1 MITNRGALNL
11 TAVLGTRL
19 TIATLILL
27 GCSGPALGDPSKISI
42 QSSDGIQEAQPIPKK
57 FTADGEDQ
65 SPALSWSKV
74 PAGTKSIAI
83 TLTDPDAP
91 RGTWWHWI
99 LFNLKA
105 DSSRIDR
112 VEKSP
117 TLANG
122 ASQGKNDFG
131 KTGYNGPDPPPGK
144 MHHYFFRVLALDMV
158 LPLKP
163 NCSKQEFNQA
173 ISGHVLAEGD
183 LVGTYQ
189 R

>member
-1 MITNRGALNL
+1 MTLRANHDNL
-11 TAVLGTRL
+11 TALCSKTCSL
-19 TIATLILL
+19 IILL
-27 GCSGPALGDPSKISI
+27 SFSGAATAAEPAKLSVM
-42 QSSDGIQEAQPIPKK
+42 SSDGIREGMPVPKR

-65 SPALSWSKV
+65 APSLSWSKV

-99 LFNLKA
+99 LFNIKA
-105 DSSRIDR
+105 DANKVERID
-112 VEKSP
+112 KSP
-117 TLANG
+117 TQTIG
-122 ASQGKNDFG
+122 AIHGRNDFG

-144 MHHYFFRVLALDMV
+144 VHHYFFRVMALDTALM
-158 LPLKP
+158 LGP
-163 NCSKQEFNQA
+163 NCSKQEFNAA
-173 ISGHVLAEGD
+173 IQGRVLAEGD

>member
-1 MITNRGALNL
+1 MTMDLSAHNL
-11 TAVLGTRL
+11 TALFRAKTVAAA
-19 TIATLILL
+19 IVIL
-27 GCSGPALGDPSKISI
+27 SSSVAAFAEPAKLSI

-57 FTADGEDQ
+57 FTADGEDH
-65 SPALSWSKV
+65 SPSLSWSKV

-99 LFNLKA
+99 LFNLRA
-105 DSSRIDR
+105 DLSRIDR
-112 VEKSP
+112 LEKSP

-122 ASQGKNDFG
+122 AIHGKNDFG

-144 MHHYFFRVLALDMV
+144 MHHYFYRVLALDIV

-173 ISGHVLAEGD
+173 IQGHVLAEGD